1 MSIGNTKDQGN
12 KGNNFP
18 YQLRTLQLLSSI
30 NDGIAALPGVD
41 YETRT
46 STYQATCT
54 ICGPGYSTG
63 DIIIRYD
70 IIDVAT
76 QTLAA
81 VMWFNQ
87 TTQGIISPAPASG
100 DLTPISAPSGVTVL
114 NGPLGAAVNIQDGG
128 NSITVDA
135 NDLDIRDLDF
145 ATDSVDVSGSS
156 VSISNFPV
164 TQDVNIVSSIT
175 LNVQATSL
183 DIRPLDCATDEVA
196 ICSDGN
202 PVGPL
207 NPMPINNI
215 NLDTPLSDIYN
226 NVVSKMARISG
237 AGDYNRAIA
246 YINAPGGDFRVS
258 TVTHTGNTGLSV
270 PQPETIIETFTYYP
284 ATDNVTNIQYF

>member
-1 MSIGNTKDQGN
+1 MM
-12 KGNNFP
+12 
-18 YQLRTLQLLSSI
+18 
-30 NDGIAALPGVD
+30 VD

-46 STYQATCT
+46 STYQA
-54 ICGPGYSTG
+54 IANGAGYSIG
-63 DIIIRYD
+63 DIIVRYD

-81 VMWFNQ
+81 EMWFNQ
-87 TTQGIISPAPASG
+87 TLQTTIAAPAPG

-258 TVTHTGNTGLSV
+258 TVTHTGTTALGG
-270 PQPETIIETFTYYP
+270 ETIIETFTYYP